1 MFLSFRNCI
10 ESFSKPIPEDIINE
24 VQLSTEYLCS
34 SAIPESGNIIEK
46 KLY

>member
-10 ESFSKPIPEDIINE
+10 ESFSRPISEDIINE

-34 SAIPESGNIIEK
+34 SDIPENGIYYTI
-46 KLY
+46 